1 MFSFRETAGP
11 FHIMFVLF
19 YTPTVMVHESSSCS
33 IIFQHLVLL
42 SPLLQPFWCTCN
54 DILQH
59 FFLKLGMFT
68 SSKSSVMVYL
78 LCIATY

>member
-33 IIFQHLVLL
+33 IILPTL
-42 SPLLQPFWCTCN
+42 STVVF
-54 DILQH
+54 
-59 FFLKLGMFT
+59 FT
-68 SSKSSVMVYL
+68 SAILVHM
-78 LCIATY
+78 